1 MTSSSLAPSL
11 CTRLRWPDVL
21 HAHLTF
27 DSNVEQQQ
35 EQHPSSWMFRLLHT
49 GNLMVLSSCCF
60 PHAAFLL
67 LLLLSAN
74 SPAFSSS
81 VPSTV
86 PCGCSS
92 STSCHLKWSSV
103 PYKHHF
109 SYSFLPLSIKCFSL
123 RKDHI
128 TWQAFHRLHPRCSY
142 SWLPTRW
149 QSKLWLQQHHP
160 ALQATRFTL
169 NIKLTSIFSDC
180 AYCSTSCMTLPALIL
195 DTAWRAYVTMLF
207 YSIIKKDCE
216 IKTVLD
222 KDNYSVI

>member
-1 MTSSSLAPSL
+1 MTSSSLAPSLSPRATFL

-49 GNLMVLSSCCF
+49 GNLMVLSCCCF

-67 LLLLSAN
+67 LFLLSAN
-74 SPAFSSS
+74 SSAFSSSS

-92 STSCHLKWSSV
+92 SASCHLKWSSV

-109 SYSFLPLSIKCFSL
+109 SYFFLPLSIKCFSL
-123 RKDHI
+123 RKDHV

-207 YSIIKKDCE
+207 YSIIKKDC
-216 IKTVLD
+216 
-222 KDNYSVI
+222 

>member
-1 MTSSSLAPSL
+1 MTSSSLAPSLSPRATFL

-35 EQHPSSWMFRLLHT
+35 EQHPSSRMFRLLHT
-49 GNLMVLSSCCF
+49 GNLMVLSCCCF

-92 STSCHLKWSSV
+92 SASCHLKWSSV
-103 PYKHHF
+103 PYKQIFPIPSCRWASNVSHWERITSHDWGF
-109 SYSFLPLSIKCFSL
+109 SPSAPTLQLQLAAHKMAE
-123 RKDHI
+123 
-128 TWQAFHRLHPRCSY
+128 QALTPAAPPCSAGN
-142 SWLPTRW
+142 T
-149 QSKLWLQQHHP
+149 
-160 ALQATRFTL
+160 
-169 NIKLTSIFSDC
+169 
-180 AYCSTSCMTLPALIL
+180 
-195 DTAWRAYVTMLF
+195 F
-207 YSIIKKDCE
+207 YPKYKAH
-216 IKTVLD
+216 L
-222 KDNYSVI
+222 YF

>member
-1 MTSSSLAPSL
+1 MTSSSLAPSLSPRATFL

-49 GNLMVLSSCCF
+49 GNLMVLSCCCF

-74 SPAFSSS
+74 SSAFSSSS

-92 STSCHLKWSSV
+92 SASCHLKWSSV

-109 SYSFLPLSIKCFSL
+109 SYFFYQMFLTEKGSRHMTGFSPSAPTL
-123 RKDHI
+123 QLQLAAHKMAE
-128 TWQAFHRLHPRCSY
+128 QALTPAAPPCSAGN
-142 SWLPTRW
+142 T
-149 QSKLWLQQHHP
+149 
-160 ALQATRFTL
+160 
-169 NIKLTSIFSDC
+169 
-180 AYCSTSCMTLPALIL
+180 
-195 DTAWRAYVTMLF
+195 F
-207 YSIIKKDCE
+207 YPKYKAH
-216 IKTVLD
+216 L
-222 KDNYSVI
+222 YF

>member
-1 MTSSSLAPSL
+1 MRWISFLCLCATKPKEVFNNSTNSRIKTQKHPNKPFLLMTSSSLAPSLSPRATFL

-49 GNLMVLSSCCF
+49 GNFMVLSCCCS

-74 SPAFSSS
+74 SSALSSFS

-92 STSCHLKWSSV
+92 SASCHLKWSSV

-128 TWQAFHRLHPRCSY
+128 TWLRLFIVCTHAAVTAGCPQDGRASSDSSSTTLLCRQHV
-142 SWLPTRW
+142 LP
-149 QSKLWLQQHHP
+149 
-160 ALQATRFTL
+160 
-169 NIKLTSIFSDC
+169 
-180 AYCSTSCMTLPALIL
+180 
-195 DTAWRAYVTMLF
+195 
-207 YSIIKKDCE
+207 
-216 IKTVLD
+216 
-222 KDNYSVI
+222 